1 MAGGG
6 FAAASLTADYGGGTM
21 TASTVVTCL
30 IAASGGLIFGY
41 DMGISGGLTTMK
53 SFLRKFFPYILSA
66 TASTASSDE
75 YCVYNSQILTAF
87 TSSLYLA
94 ALFSSLIAGR
104 LTAIAGR
111 RVVMVTAGALY
122 LTGAAINAS
131 AANVVMLIAGRFL
144 LGFGV
149 GFANQATPVY
159 IVEMAPARW
168 RGALVAAFQL
178 SVGLGVLTA
187 NLVNYAA
194 NRVTGEWGWRLAL
207 GLAAAPAVIFLVG
220 AVVISDTPSSLVAR
234 GRLDSAREALLQARG
249 AHADVDAELEDILY
263 HLEARQRKHGEEG
276 GGGAFRR
283 VLSRR
288 YRHYLITGVL
298 ISFFQQM
305 TGINVVAFYAPVMF
319 QTVGFADGS
328 SLMAA
333 VVLAAINLVSILVS
347 TVIVDRYGRRV
358 LFIQGGGQMFICLV
372 AVGCVMA
379 ATAGGD
385 SGALAVLLLTCIYSA
400 GYGWSWGP
408 LSWLVPCEI
417 FPEEVR
423 SAGQAIVIALN
434 LGVCFVQAQVFLA
447 ALCWMKYGLFLF
459 FAGWIAVMTAF
470 VAAFLPETK
479 GVPLEAMEGVWAA
492 HWFWKRFALPRD

>member
-1 MAGGG
+1 
-6 FAAASLTADYGGGTM
+6 
-21 TASTVVTCL
+21 
-30 IAASGGLIFGY
+30 
-41 DMGISGGLTTMK
+41 MGISGGLTTMK

-187 NLVNYAA
+187 NL
-194 NRVTGEWGWRLAL
+194 WGWRLAL

-283 VLSRR
+283 VLSRG
-288 YRHYLITGVL
+288 T
-298 ISFFQQM
+298 QM